1 MSEKTPT
8 PPRIGPA
15 YRYATTRDWPGYFA
29 AVEGKGPRET
39 TVFALEAFAREGV
52 PGEVVAGWQSEA
64 GPARGAGFGEGT
76 LGGAPGAACRVTRKP
91 VAVDLGCGEGRDAL
105 EMLRRG
111 WRVVAIDG
119 HESAFDWMRKRPGL
133 LEHADL
139 EARLDSFE
147 TCSIPECLLL
157 NASFSLP
164 FCHPDA
170 FDALWTVIRAAI
182 RPGGRFAG
190 QFFGERDSWA
200 TIPDRSHHTRVQVER
215 MLLGW
220 EVELF
225 QEEEK
230 DSTDAQGVDKHWH
243 VFHVVARRALR
254 ETDEI

>member
-1 MSEKTPT
+1 MSQI
-8 PPRIGPA
+8 PPHPPGPA
-15 YRYATTRDWPGYFA
+15 FRHGFTRNWPGYFA

-39 TVFALEAFAREGV
+39 AVFALEAFAREGV
-52 PGEVVAGWQSEA
+52 PDASGEPSSR
-64 GPARGAGFGEGT
+64 PI
-76 LGGAPGAACRVTRKP
+76 
-91 VAVDLGCGEGRDAL
+91 AVDLGCGEGRDTL
-105 EMLRRG
+105 EMLGRG

-119 HESAFDWMRKRPGL
+119 HESAFEWMARRPGL
-133 LEHADL
+133 LGSPMLD
-139 EARLDSFE
+139 ARLDPFE
-147 TCSIPECLLL
+147 TCSIPECLFL

-215 MLLGW
+215 MLLGLDL
-220 EVELF
+220 EFF

-230 DSTDAQGVDKHWH
+230 DSRDAEGTDKHWH
-243 VFHVVARRALR
+243 VFHVVARRPG
-254 ETDEI
+254 

>member
-1 MSEKTPT
+1 MSEK
-8 PPRIGPA
+8 PPASPSAIGPA

-39 TVFALEAFAREGV
+39 TVFALEAFAREGI
-52 PGEVVAGWQSEA
+52 PGVG
-64 GPARGAGFGEGT
+64 GEGEE
-76 LGGAPGAACRVTRKP
+76 GEERRAGSPSHQWGKRP
-91 VAVDLGCGEGRDAL
+91 VAVDLGCGEGRDTL

-119 HESAFDWMRKRPGL
+119 HESAFDWMKKRPGL
-133 LEHADL
+133 LEHPDL

-190 QFFGERDSWA
+190 QLFGERDSWA
-200 TIPDRSHHTRVQVER
+200 ALPDRSHHTRVQVER
-215 MLLGW
+215 LLLGLD
-220 EVELF
+220 VEYF
-225 QEEEK
+225 QEEES
-230 DSTDAQGVDKHWH
+230 DSKDAQGVDKHWH
-243 VFHVVARRALR
+243 VFHIVARRAVR
-254 ETDEI
+254 DTDET